1 MTRVLLHL
9 GLHKTGTTSVQK
21 FLEDNRAAIEPA
33 TEVLLPDRT
42 REISR
47 WVWRFHQLG
56 DPDVLQVIRED
67 LQQQLAGLQLSGRDL
82 VISDENLLGPMPRA
96 EDSDPYPAAATL
108 IGIYREA
115 MQVLPEPLQLTV
127 CLTTRAPQ
135 DWATSIH
142 AHLARK
148 IRAVRLT
155 EDRDSFTARL
165 TRNGFARTLAAIRAE
180 LPDLD
185 LHVNEM
191 ETLID
196 QPFGLAQ
203 VFVDFLNL
211 PDNRMLRPATHRHR
225 SPAPELIDRLIA
237 LNRSDLDEDALATAK
252 QALLLDASEGAPA
265 KEYQR

>member
-21 FLEDNRAAIEPA
+21 FLEDNRAVIDPA
-33 TEVLLPDRT
+33 VSVLLPTQT

-56 DPDVLQVIRED
+56 DRDVLQVIRED
-67 LQQQLAGLQLSGRDL
+67 LQQLLAALPLSGRDL
-82 VISDENLLGPMPRA
+82 IISDENLLGPMPRA
-96 EDSDPYPAAATL
+96 RGADPYPHAATL
-108 IGIYREA
+108 IGTYREA
-115 MQVLPEPLQLTV
+115 LRILPKPLQLTV
-127 CLTTRAPQ
+127 CLATRAPQ
-135 DWATSIH
+135 DWAISIH

-148 IRAVRLT
+148 IRAIRLT

-165 TRNGFARTLAAIRAE
+165 IRNGVEQTLAAIRAE

-211 PDNRMLRPATHRHR
+211 PDNRMLRPATHKHR
-225 SPAPELIDRLIA
+225 SPAPEVIDHLIA
-237 LNRSDLDEDALATAK
+237 LNRSDLDEDALAAAK
-252 QALLLDASEGAPA
+252 QSLLRDAPA

>member
-33 TEVLLPDRT
+33 AAMLLPAQT

-56 DPDVLQVIRED
+56 DRDVLQVIRED
-67 LQQQLAGLQLSGRDL
+67 LQQLLTALPLGDRDL
-82 VISDENLLGPMPRA
+82 IISDENLLGPMPRA
-96 EDSDPYPAAATL
+96 QDPDPYPFAAAL
-108 IGIYREA
+108 ITTYREA
-115 MQVLPEPLQLTV
+115 MQALPQPLQLSV
-127 CLTTRAPQ
+127 CLTTRHTHH
-135 DWATSIH
+135 WAVSIH

-155 EDRDSFTARL
+155 EDRDSFVARL
-165 TRNGFARTLAAIRAE
+165 TRNGFEHTLAAIRAA

-185 LHVNEM
+185 LQVNGM
-191 ETLID
+191 ETLAD

-203 VFVDFLNL
+203 VFVDFLSL
-211 PDNRMLRPATHRHR
+211 PDDRILHPLTHRHR
-225 SPAPELIDRLIA
+225 SPAPDLIERLIE
-237 LNRSDLDEDALATAK
+237 LNRGDLDEDALAAAK
-252 QALLLDASEGAPA
+252 QALLAMPD
-265 KEYQR
+265 KDRQR

>member
-9 GLHKTGTTSVQK
+9 GLHKTGTTSLQK

-33 TEVLLPDRT
+33 AAILLPAQT

-47 WVWRFHQLG
+47 WAWRFHQLG
-56 DPDVLQVIRED
+56 DRDVLQVIRED
-67 LQQQLAGLQLSGRDL
+67 FQQLLAALPLGDRDL
-82 VISDENLLGPMPRA
+82 IISDENLLGPMPRA
-96 EDSDPYPAAATL
+96 QGADPYPHAATL
-108 IGIYREA
+108 IDTYRETL
-115 MQVLPEPLQLTV
+115 QILPKPPRLTV
-127 CLTTRAPQ
+127 WLTTRDPQ
-135 DWATSIH
+135 DWAISIH

-155 EDRDSFTARL
+155 EDRDNFSARL
-165 TRNGFARTLAAIRAE
+165 AGNGFERTLTAIPAA

-185 LHVNEM
+185 LQVNGM
-191 ETLID
+191 EALAD

-211 PDNRMLRPATHRHR
+211 PDNRMLRPATHHHR

-237 LNRSDLDEDALATAK
+237 LNRSDLDEDALAAAK
-252 QALLLDASEGAPA
+252 QAMLRGVPA